1 MFALSA
7 TIAPQQHSGARIQAY
22 ELAAWFLQDLGCSV
36 RAWIVFMNLAAYY
49 KFIVPRMNGA
59 DVGPISADIP
69 QYLGIVFGPVLL
81 VLVIGAVVTWMLSG
95 FKRA

>member
-1 MFALSA
+1 
-7 TIAPQQHSGARIQAY
+7 
-22 ELAAWFLQDLGCSV
+22 
-36 RAWIVFMNLAAYY
+36 MNLAAYY

-69 QYLGIVFGPVLL
+69 QYLGIVFGPVLF

>member
-1 MFALSA
+1 MNWRRGFFRIWVVLSA
-7 TIAPQQHSGARIQAY
+7 
-22 ELAAWFLQDLGCSV
+22 L
-36 RAWIVFMNLAAYY
+36 WIVFMNLAAYY

-69 QYLGIVFGPVLL
+69 QYLGIVFGPVLF